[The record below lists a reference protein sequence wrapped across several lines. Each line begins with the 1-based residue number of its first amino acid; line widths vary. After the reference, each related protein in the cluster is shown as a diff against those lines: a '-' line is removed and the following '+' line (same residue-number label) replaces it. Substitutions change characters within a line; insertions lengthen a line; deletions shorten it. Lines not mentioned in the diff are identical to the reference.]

1 MPCAMPRFRIEKAI
15 LGIAACVMLTALQL
29 GAQERQ
35 LFKGEIID
43 RKMGAR
49 YVLSSTEN
57 KTVYHLDDQTRSGAF
72 AGESVLVIGSLEQAT
87 GTIHVTDMMRS
98 LPPKVMKAVLVYV
111 DCHDCPRGMAAAKKA
126 GLREVENWKRFY
138 LAPAP
143 SKADL
148 IFLFSAAPYLGDY
161 VTRDRPPARP
171 VPVKVTYMNVV
182 DPRTGESLWADSR
195 SWGSWFVA
203 EATADLIGQ
212 FRAQIDAEEGRVA
225 GLLAFDADQHRK
237 APANQGK

>member
-1 MPCAMPRFRIEKAI
+1 MPRAMPGFRIEKAI
-15 LGIAACVMLTALQL
+15 LGIAAWVMLAALPL

-111 DCHDCPRGMAAAKKA
+111 DCRRLPQRDGRGEKS
-126 GLREVENWKRFY
+126 W
-138 LAPAP
+138 
-143 SKADL
+143 
-148 IFLFSAAPYLGDY
+148 
-161 VTRDRPPARP
+161 PP
-171 VPVKVTYMNVV
+171 
-182 DPRTGESLWADSR
+182 DSR
-195 SWGSWFVA
+195 ELETLLPCAGPLQSRPDFP
-203 EATADLIGQ
+203 I
-212 FRAQIDAEEGRVA
+212 FRCPISR
-225 GLLAFDADQHRK
+225 
-237 APANQGK
+237 